1 MAQYYFKKKR
11 DYNLATESDETKND
25 EDKDKQI
32 KKPKTDIWNGN
43 TDAPSIE
50 VCKNHIYFYCGVT
63 KKTCLKL
70 NHELRKLENSILND
84 GKTLLKKDKFIYIHI
99 NSFGGSVFAALSTI
113 DTIKLLR
120 VPVVSIIEG
129 AAASA
134 ATMISVVC
142 DYRIIYKNSFMLIH
156 QLSSSTWGKMH
167 ELEDE
172 MDNLKKLMD
181 KIKELYINYA
191 NIDEKDLDD
200 ILKRDIWWDSKKCLE
215 TGLVDEIY
223 ENKKVYKFN
232 RNKLDL

>member
-11 DYNLATESDETKND
+11 DYNLATNSDETNKD
-25 EDKDKQI
+25 EDKDKEI
-32 KKPKTDIWNGN
+32 KKQKTDIWNGN

>member
-1 MAQYYFKKKR
+1 MKK
-11 DYNLATESDETKND
+11 AETN
-25 EDKDKQI
+25 
-32 KKPKTDIWNGN
+32 
-43 TDAPSIE
+43 
-50 VCKNHIYFYCGVT
+50 
-63 KKTCLKL
+63 
-70 NHELRKLENSILND
+70 ILND
-84 GKTLLKKDKFIYIHI
+84 GKNLLKKDKFIYLHI

-113 DTIKLLR
+113 DTIKNLK
-120 VPVVSIIEG
+120 VPVVSIEG

-172 MDNLKKLMD
+172 MENLKKLMD

-215 TGLVDEIY
+215 KWI
-223 ENKKVYKFN
+223 N
-232 RNKLDL
+232 

>member
-11 DYNLATESDETKND
+11 DYNLATDSDETNKD
-25 EDKDKQI
+25 EDKDKEI

-172 MDNLKKLMD
+172 MENLKKLMD

-223 ENKKVYKFN
+223 ESKKVYKFN